1 MVVAGHSEYLLAPN
15 LAAQLRGPRFW
26 TDTEI
31 SQKVQDV
38 VRFDE
43 AVQSFEDCAIHLLDR
58 VKRTITIPDDVLVPE
73 MKIGGEPDVGHRDSS
88 LSRRA
93 NERVCYG
100 RSSNG
105 QDYLYGIAR
114 PRWVAYKKLFGRS
127 PLSAVVLVSPR
138 TWSGLLSLLMPIESA
153 KTIALSKKIFRQP
166 LKLFLSGFDS
176 PSYLLIMHNSWAKMV
191 A

>member
-1 MVVAGHSEYLLAPN
+1 MRALVGVAGHSEYLLAPN

-43 AVQSFEDCAIHLLDR
+43 AVQSLEDCAIHLLDR

-88 LSRRA
+88 LSRGA
-93 NERVCYG
+93 KEEVC
-100 RSSNG
+100 
-105 QDYLYGIAR
+105 
-114 PRWVAYKKLFGRS
+114 
-127 PLSAVVLVSPR
+127 
-138 TWSGLLSLLMPIESA
+138 
-153 KTIALSKKIFRQP
+153 
-166 LKLFLSGFDS
+166 
-176 PSYLLIMHNSWAKMV
+176 
-191 A
+191 